1 MTMNEAILPPAAV
14 DTPTPVVRDPR
25 VEPVTVPP
33 ETKPVCTLP
42 PEGWECSR
50 EPGHEGPCAASPK
63 ADVRTALQKSE
74 ELRRKSG
81 EMLLNLRAPSDAP
94 PDPIQVRLDQWG
106 EVLLVRIE
114 EAAISASAAKAT
126 ANRASKDNLDQNA
139 AIGVIVGDVGAIKT
153 AVDALKTDN
162 ALGAKFAGEA
172 AKAAEKMGKML
183 SPGVASLL
191 GSALTIL
198 AGAVATWMRSKGW
211 LP

>member
-1 MTMNEAILPPAAV
+1 MSEAILPPQAV

-25 VEPVTVPP
+25 AEPVTVPP
-33 ETKPVCTLP
+33 EM
-42 PEGWECSR
+42 
-50 EPGHEGPCAASPK
+50 
-63 ADVRTALQKSE
+63 TALQKSE

-81 EMLLNLRAPSDAP
+81 EMLLNLRAPSSAP
-94 PDPIQVRLDQWG
+94 PDPVQVRLDQWG
-106 EVLLVRIE
+106 ELLLVRIE

-139 AIGVIVGDVGAIKT
+139 AIGILVSDVGTIKSATEANGKAI
-153 AVDALKTDN
+153 DALKTDN
-162 ALGAKFAGEA
+162 ALGAKFAAEA
-172 AKAAEKMGKML
+172 ATAVEKMGKML